1 MDTKRKSIMKT
12 ISWRVIAMII
22 SYLVAYYFTNSVL
35 VSFELVLVSNILSMI
50 VYYYHERL
58 WVNY

>member
-1 MDTKRKSIMKT
+1 MKT